1 MESMVGGFN
10 GEWIQWWIDSVV
22 DVFNGGWIQW

>member
-1 MESMVGGFN
+1 MDSMVGGFN
-10 GEWIQWWIDSVV
+10 GDKIQWWMDSVV